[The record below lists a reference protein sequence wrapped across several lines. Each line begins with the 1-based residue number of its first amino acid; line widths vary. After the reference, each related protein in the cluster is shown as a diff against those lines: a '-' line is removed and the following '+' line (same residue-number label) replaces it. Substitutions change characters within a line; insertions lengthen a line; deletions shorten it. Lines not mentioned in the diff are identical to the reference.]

1 VRVEADRLHDGLRA
15 AFSDLFGRLAGA
27 RLEQRTGYRLVVCP
41 SMPFPGLN
49 GLWLDGPDESIGA
62 QEIARAIAEV
72 EAEAL
77 PAWIE
82 FRADDV
88 PASEATAR
96 EIGFIAEEM
105 TPGMVLRRDEFIV
118 TPPPAVEIVRVRDT
132 ERLAVAAEV
141 AAAGFEAP
149 PGIVADLFGPDIA
162 ASPGYS
168 FYLAEVDGM
177 PVSTATAWH
186 GVDGV
191 GIFNVATPPAHR
203 GRGYGRAVTARAV
216 EDGFEAGADL
226 AWLQASP
233 LGEPL
238 YHAMGF
244 RSVATY
250 VILGRS
256 AAET

>member
-1 VRVEADRLHDGLRA
+1 VRVEADRLQDGLRA
-15 AFSDLFGRLAGA
+15 AFADLFGRLAGA

-49 GLWLDGPDESIGA
+49 GLWLDGPDASITAEAIEG
-62 QEIARAIAEV
+62 AIAEV
-72 EAEAL
+72 EAQAL

-82 FRADDV
+82 FRAGDT
-88 PASEATAR
+88 PASEGIAR
-96 EIGFIAEEM
+96 GLGFTAEETM
-105 TPGMVLRRDEFIV
+105 PGMVVRRDGFV
-118 TPPPAVEIVRVRDT
+118 VVPPPTVDIARIRDP

-149 PGIVADLFGPDIA
+149 PGIVADLFGPGVA
-162 ASPGYS
+162 AGPAFW
-168 FYLAEVDGM
+168 FYLAEVDGV
-177 PVSTATAWH
+177 PVSTAPP
-186 GVDGV
+186 GQGDGGV

-203 GRGYGRAVTARAV
+203 GRGYGRAVTARALL
-216 EDGFEAGADL
+216 DAFDAGADL

-238 YHAMGF
+238 YRAMGF

-250 VILGRS
+250 MVLGRRL
-256 AAET
+256 